1 MTSLKTMPS
10 AAPSTDY
17 GPTSGRSSFL
27 GVLSEADPVGAQRSL
42 LVAAALL
49 LGLALASAAAVG
61 AWQLLRRDTTPNLDL
76 IQGPLPPLPASRAS
90 NGWIAYSTDGPAPG
104 ATDITT
110 GSDMYLV
117 REGTEPKLIA

>member
-61 AWQLLRRDTTPNLDL
+61 AWQLLRRETTPNLDL
-76 IQGPLPPLPASRAS
+76 RAPADLPTFVLLPASRAS
-90 NGWIAYSTDGPAPG
+90 NGWIAYST
-104 ATDITT
+104 
-110 GSDMYLV
+110 
-117 REGTEPKLIA
+117 